1 MLLDMKIEELDPE
14 GRNEKDQE
22 GNEKD
27 QEGNGIKV
35 DRERAVLFYLTFM
48 KQLVLLFLSLILIL
62 SSKSLLSSFV
72 ILSISMKESLSSV
85 L

>member
-22 GNEKD
+22 GN
-27 QEGNGIKV
+27 GIKV
-35 DRERAVLFYLTFM
+35 DRERAVLFYLTLM
-48 KQLVLLFLSLILIL
+48 KQLVLLLLGLILIL
-62 SSKSLLSSFV
+62 SSKSCFSLLLSF
-72 ILSISMKESLSSV
+72 SLS